1 MTLNMSGKQVN
12 AVTMSVDG
20 SLRYQVM
27 KSVSLQSS
35 PFYMPDLFL
44 FAVTW
49 A

>member
-1 MTLNMSGKQVN
+1 MTLNMSGKAGECCN
-12 AVTMSVDG
+12 MSVDG
-20 SLRYQVM
+20 SVRYQVT

-35 PFYMPDLFL
+35 PFYMPDLVL